1 MDLEVKSDAG
11 AGMLLCKQA
20 TSAFD
25 LSPGGGAV
33 ADLEFKNRGA
43 NFYRVFFRPLSKPI
57 TLEELILKGMVEG
70 GRSEDLRDREIGG
83 FEGLELEEGIAAAG
97 FGADQIDIEGDA
109 LNILNSLKLD
119 VLYMDLSDIGGGIDE
134 VRLVLPTFTMVSWK
148 HVRKR
153 DNRSSRPWTAGS
165 ALPLVQSMYVL

>member
-25 LSPGGGAV
+25 LSPGGV
-33 ADLEFKNRGA
+33 
-43 NFYRVFFRPLSKPI
+43 
-57 TLEELILKGMVEG
+57 
-70 GRSEDLRDREIGG
+70 
-83 FEGLELEEGIAAAG
+83 
-97 FGADQIDIEGDA
+97 GADQIDIEGDA